1 MQYLMGRYGV
11 STRRACR
18 VVTATRSS
26 VYYRSRKDPLTAL
39 RQRMRELAQTRV
51 RFGYRRLRVLL
62 LREGWEVG
70 KERFYRVYIE
80 EGLALRRKR
89 PWRHATAVHR
99 EQRRPATE
107 RNDIWS
113 MDFVADELADGRRFR
128 TLTVIDLFTR
138 ECLAIEVGQGL
149 GGQDVAAALERLRFE
164 RGLPQRIYCDNGT
177 EFVSAAMDL
186 WAYTN
191 KRHPGLQ
198 PSRQADGQRHDRIVQ
213 RTVQRGVF
221 ERALVRVARGRAAED
236 RRVSMGLQ

>member
-1 MQYLMGRYGV
+1 MRYLMGRYGV

-18 VVTATRSS
+18 VVKATRSS
-26 VYYRSRKDPLTAL
+26 VYYTSRGPAHGPAPARTRGVADARPLRLPA
-39 RQRMRELAQTRV
+39 
-51 RFGYRRLRVLL
+51 RLRVLL
-62 LREGWEVG
+62 LREGWAVG

-89 PWRHATAVHR
+89 PWRHATAMHR
-99 EQRRPATE
+99 EQRRPAID

-149 GGQDVAAALERLRFE
+149 NGQHVAATLERLRFE

-177 EFVSAAMDL
+177 EFVSAAMD
-186 WAYTN
+186 
-191 KRHPGLQ
+191 R
-198 PSRQADGQRHDRIVQ
+198 
-213 RTVQRGVF
+213 
-221 ERALVRVARGRAAED
+221 
-236 RRVSMGLQ
+236 